1 MENQRAAAARQRL
14 TEYLEKKEL
23 LKTPERFVMLDEIY
37 RRDGHLDVDEL
48 FDAMLNRKFRVSRA
62 TVYNNLE
69 IMAECG
75 LVRKVHFGANKAR
88 YEKALGCRQH
98 QHLICL
104 SCRKVVEF
112 CDPRLGQI
120 QQKVGESLGFLVHGH
135 ELVLYG
141 HCGQTG
147 CGCEVSAK

>member
-14 TEYLEKKEL
+14 TEYLERKGL
-23 LKTPERFVMLDEIY
+23 LKTPERFVMLEEIY
-37 RRDGHLDVDEL
+37 QRDGHVDVDGL
-48 FDAMLNRKFRVSRA
+48 YDAMLNRKLRVSRT

-75 LVRKVHFGANKAR
+75 LVRKLRFGTNKAR

-98 QHLICL
+98 HHLVCL
-104 SCRKVVEF
+104 DCRKVIDF

-120 QQKVGESLGFLVHGH
+120 QQGVGDTLGFLVHGH
-135 ELVLYG
+135 ELVIYG
-141 HCGQTG
+141 HCNQTG
-147 CGCEVSAK
+147 CER